1 MAVTKRLGR
10 GLLTALAEGTRLS
23 RLLFETLQPIDNCSV
38 EFNCPSAGFLTN
50 SSFFLFLLSLLIFF
64 LILGWIF
71 VCLEYSGSVLF
82 LIHSFL
88 SVFLTYLNFF
98 RSPCQRIVAIVRF
111 YLFILLFRLQLLLV
125 GQSSRKQ
132 NNFVHKDKKKEKEN
146 AINRRCK
153 SSIPSEAT
161 ALLTSRLALNVKW

>member
-64 LILGWIF
+64 LNFGVNFRLFGIF
-71 VCLEYSGSVLF
+71 WFRFISHSFFSVCLSYLF
-82 LIHSFL
+82 EFFSFPLSTNCRHCSIL
-88 SVFLTYLNFF
+88 SVYL
-98 RSPCQRIVAIVRF
+98 VV
-111 YLFILLFRLQLLLV
+111 
-125 GQSSRKQ
+125 
-132 NNFVHKDKKKEKEN
+132 
-146 AINRRCK
+146 
-153 SSIPSEAT
+153 PSAT
-161 ALLTSRLALNVKW
+161 AISRPIESKAK